1 MNNKLV
7 VDNINF
13 SYLKKIILKDISFT
27 CENGITSLLGPN
39 GAGKTTLMK
48 ILIGANKPSAGQV
61 ILNDTNL
68 LGYSNKKNII
78 GYLPQKF
85 DIYNNITGHDF
96 LSYVCDIKNIHT
108 NEKKKQIE
116 KAVEQFKLNDVIY
129 KNIGKYSGG
138 YKRRLG
144 IAQSIIGNPN
154 LVIIDEPTVGL
165 DPEQRLEFRHYLSE
179 IGNDRI
185 VLISTHILEDVELY
199 TNKILIINNS
209 TILFNGTTSE
219 AIDTA
224 KDSIYTATV
233 NADEL
238 KNITEKVK
246 IIEEKRLDNSIIKI
260 KFLLSDDAN
269 IINNSQLEKEVSLE
283 NAFVFFQNIKNS
295 L

>member
-1 MNNKLV
+1 MNNKLI

-13 SYLKKIILKDISFT
+13 SYFKKNILKDISFT
-27 CENGITSLLGPN
+27 CENGITSLLGHN

-48 ILIGANKPSAGQV
+48 ILIGSNKPSTGKV
-61 ILNDTNL
+61 LLNDTNL
-68 LGYSNKKNII
+68 LGYSNKKDII

-85 DIYNNITGHDF
+85 DIYNNITGYDF
-96 LSYVCDIKNIHT
+96 LSYVCDIKNMDT

-116 KAVEQFKLNDVIY
+116 KAVEQFKLDNVIY

-179 IGNDRI
+179 IGKDRI

-199 TNKILIINNS
+199 TNKILIISNS
-209 TILFNGTTSE
+209 SILFNGTTSE
-219 AIDTA
+219 AINTA
-224 KDSIYTATV
+224 KNKIYTANINV
-233 NADEL
+233 DEL
-238 KNITEKVK
+238 ELITKKVK
-246 IIEEKRLDNSIIKI
+246 IIEEKRLDNNKIKI
-260 KFLLSDDAN
+260 KFLLCDDNA
-269 IINNSQLEKEVSLE
+269 INNSQLEKEVSLE
-283 NAFVFFQNIKNS
+283 NAFVFFQNLKNS

>member
-7 VDNINF
+7 IDNINF
-13 SYLKKIILKDISFT
+13 SYSKKNILKDISFS
-27 CENGITSLLGPN
+27 CENGITSLLGQN

-48 ILIGANKPSAGQV
+48 ILIGANKPSTGSV
-61 ILNDTNL
+61 ILNGRNL
-68 LGYSNKKNII
+68 LGYSNKKDII

-85 DIYNNITGHDF
+85 DIYNNITGYDF
-96 LSYVCDIKNIHT
+96 LSYVCDVKNIET

-116 KAVEQFKLNDVIY
+116 QVTEQFNLDNVIH

-144 IAQSIIGNPN
+144 IAQAIIGNPN

-179 IGNDRI
+179 IGKDRI

-199 TNKILIINNS
+199 TNKVLIINNS
-209 TILFNGTTSE
+209 SILFNGTTSE
-219 AIDTA
+219 AINAA
-224 KDSIYTATV
+224 KNKIYTATV
-233 NADEL
+233 NVDEVKL
-238 KNITEKVK
+238 ITEKVK
-246 IIEEKRLDNSIIKI
+246 IIEEKRLDNNKIKI
-260 KFLLSDDAN
+260 KFLLVDN
-269 IINNSQLEKEVSLE
+269 NINNSEFEKEVTLE
-283 NAFVFFQNIKNS
+283 NAFVFFQNLKNS

>member
-13 SYLKKIILKDISFT
+13 SYFKKEILKDISFT
-27 CENGITSLLGPN
+27 CENGITSLLGEN

-48 ILIGANKPSAGQV
+48 ILIGVNKPSTGRV
-61 ILNDTNL
+61 ILNDRNL
-68 LGYSNKKNII
+68 LGYSNKKDII

-85 DIYNNITGHDF
+85 DIYNNITGYDF
-96 LSYVCDIKNIHT
+96 LSYVCDIKNIEN

-116 KAVEQFKLNDVIY
+116 QIIEQFNLNSVIN

-179 IGNDRI
+179 IGQDKI

-199 TNKILIINNS
+199 TNKILIINNKS
-209 TILFNGTTSE
+209 ILFNGTSSE
-219 AIDTA
+219 AINAA
-224 KDSIYTATV
+224 KNKIYTTTV
-233 NADEL
+233 NVDEVKL
-238 KNITEKVK
+238 ITNKVK
-246 IIEEKRLDNSIIKI
+246 IIEEKRLDNNKIKI
-260 KFLLSDDAN
+260 KFLSLDNN
-269 IINNSQLEKEVSLE
+269 IGNSHLEKEVTLE
-283 NAFVFFQNIKNS
+283 NAFVFFQNLKNS